1 MTYKLNKQAFV
12 ECFSSLVNIHENCT
26 SFLLLGDAYMRIQLP
41 EKAVH
46 SYLEAYNRSHENL
59 SIAKKIGH
67 AFFCSHKLRTAK
79 DFYKKVLKQHPQ
91 GIEICLELA
100 KIYLKLSEYDSAL
113 QTISKLND
121 VHELKSKINTMKDQ
135 NENLILTAKIYGLKG
150 CREKEI
156 NFWKKAKNMCMNI
169 IAKESKLGKNE
180 IQPYSDITINVVEN
194 LANCVIE
201 EGNFIEADEYFK
213 SALSLIPNNKTI
225 FKLIVT
231 NLLRQNK
238 VNDCQSYFE
247 SLRKL
252 PKVDSDV
259 YLILARTLTAQSR
272 LEDAVNILR
281 DAVKSDPYNYHL
293 LCDYISLMWRL
304 DRLDEIKTLIRQSNH
319 DVNRSSICSGLKFSQ
334 VSWIILAFV
343 FMLEFDLE
351 TFCLIKRILSFRLKR
366 DYCFDTREDIG
377 NHYNVSILHVV
388 IWNGENSP
396 SLI

>member
-319 DVNRSSICSGLKFSQ
+319 DVNRSSICSGLKYSQ
-334 VSWIILAFV
+334 VS
-343 FMLEFDLE
+343 
-351 TFCLIKRILSFRLKR
+351 
-366 DYCFDTREDIG
+366 
-377 NHYNVSILHVV
+377 
-388 IWNGENSP
+388 
-396 SLI
+396 